1 MLIFVGHLAV
11 VVNDGRKRLVM
22 KDSPKLSLDD
32 LQIADVD
39 IYNLSREEAMG
50 IPEMGA
56 TSATYGSCTCSSP
69 CVIKPNQ

>member
-1 MLIFVGHLAV
+1 
-11 VVNDGRKRLVM
+11 M